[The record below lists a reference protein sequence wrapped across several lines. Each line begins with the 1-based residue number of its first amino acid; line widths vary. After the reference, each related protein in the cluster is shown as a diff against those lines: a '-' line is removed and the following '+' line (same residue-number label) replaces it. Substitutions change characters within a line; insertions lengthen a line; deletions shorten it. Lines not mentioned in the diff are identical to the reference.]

1 MDSGAERIERLKA
14 VQMADLG
21 NARRELITTAD
32 NNSNFSQI
40 GLEELDAGRQSNIP
54 GTKAFELAKANK
66 VHLDRWQNFHT
77 TINDEGSINAQL
89 GGMMH
94 GQSHR
99 AQLIENIRPR
109 PRPPNTMFQFGAS
122 QPAPSINFS
131 NFPNPSATNHLPP
144 PPYRGRGRGGNGGR
158 GRGTHSFT
166 VPTGPRAQFTSM
178 PSRLDPA
185 LDINNVSSAPRG
197 AGVSKSKKPA
207 PSLNVKRGPLT
218 RGTSNPLMRA
228 TKPTPVSLFRIA
240 SPQEFMAQA
249 RSPLAASGVAAPK
262 VPSPLNPSRQLPAT
276 TVPVTTVPVTT
287 APVTEPALNGKNAD
301 VATISAPRV
310 ATPTPSP
317 RVPARK
323 ILAPRPRRVEKLAK
337 KVEALAREVSPLKKV
352 EVASPMVSIKIPVK
366 AILQGDDKGKKKSE
380 SAAGLLL
387 DFGST
392 AEAPMITF
400 SSPSIEELSGIDFPK
415 ETVVANVEP
424 PTPSP
429 VGRSPNAETIATT
442 AQNLISAEQ
451 LSDLQI
457 DEDKELQRELA
468 VMFGFADRNCPRL
481 STLLRIV
488 RLSSASKN
496 NSDKMVVE
504 GSSSDSAEINA
515 ASPLT
520 NIAFPLPNVA
530 PQTPSIA
537 SRLSNG
543 ATATGPV
550 TPPGKNFSEY
560 RSPPQTSSSEESKE
574 KFYDAA
580 EMNQSPRK
588 SVGTDGVKGFKT
600 LKVSEASARAIYH
613 GPAPTFK
620 IPAISQSSSQSAAP
634 KSSSGGMATSIF
646 AKPKVIGPQPKVYD
660 KPTGGLSYEPVT
672 LLQLNPANVATKPV
686 APIATSLFRLGPSA
700 SANVPRGV
708 LPSAKPVITLGP
720 APYQPRPAAAVNAP
734 KVVTPPKKEEP
745 VSKVKFL
752 GPAPYQ
758 PKRK

>member
-1 MDSGAERIERLKA
+1 MDSDAERIERLKA

-32 NNSNFSQI
+32 NNSNFSQV

-66 VHLDRWQNFHT
+66 VFLDRWQNFHT

-99 AQLIENIRPR
+99 AQLIENVRPR
-109 PRPPNTMFQFGAS
+109 PRPPHTMFQFGAS

-131 NFPNPSATNHLPP
+131 NFSNPPSTNHPSP
-144 PPYRGRGRGGNGGR
+144 SPYRGRGRGDNGGR
-158 GRGTHSFT
+158 GRGMHSLT
-166 VPTGPRAQFTSM
+166 IPTGPRAQFTSM

-185 LDINNVSSAPRG
+185 LDVNNVSSAPRG
-197 AGVSKSKKPA
+197 AGVSKSRKPA
-207 PSLNVKRGPLT
+207 PSLNVKRGPPT

-228 TKPTPVSLFRIA
+228 TKPTPLSPFKIA

-249 RSPLAASGVAAPK
+249 RSPSAASGTAAPK
-262 VPSPLNPSRQLPAT
+262 VPSPLSPSQQPPAT
-276 TVPVTTVPVTT
+276 TSPIT
-287 APVTEPALNGKNAD
+287 APALNGKNAD
-301 VATISAPRV
+301 VATISAPQV

-352 EVASPMVSIKIPVK
+352 EVASPMIPIKIPVK
-366 AILQGDDKGKKKSE
+366 ATLQGDDKGKKKSE

-392 AEAPMITF
+392 AEASLITF
-400 SSPSIEELSGIDFPK
+400 SSPGTEELSGIDFPK
-415 ETVVANVEP
+415 ETIVANVEP
-424 PTPSP
+424 PSPSP

-457 DEDKELQRELA
+457 DEDEELQRELA

-488 RLSSASKN
+488 RLSSGPKHK
-496 NSDKMVVE
+496 SDRKLAE
-504 GSSSDSAEINA
+504 GSSSNSAETNA
-515 ASPLT
+515 GSPLT

-530 PQTPSIA
+530 PPAPSVA
-537 SRLSNG
+537 SRLLND
-543 ATATGPV
+543 ATATEPV

-560 RSPPQTSSSEESKE
+560 RSPPHTSSSEESKE
-574 KFYDAA
+574 RFYDAA

-588 SVGTDGVKGFKT
+588 SVGTDGVQGFET
-600 LKVSEASARAIYH
+600 LKVSGSSARAIYH

-620 IPAISQSSSQSAAP
+620 IPTAPQSSSQLAAP
-634 KSSSGGMATSIF
+634 RSSSGSMGTSIF

-672 LLQLNPANVATKPV
+672 LHQLNPANAVTKPA
-686 APIATSLFRLGPSA
+686 APIVFSPFRLGPGA
-700 SANVPRGV
+700 SANVPRGG
-708 LPSAKPVITLGP
+708 LPPAKPVSTLGP
-720 APYQPRPAAAVNAP
+720 APYQPRPSAPVNAP